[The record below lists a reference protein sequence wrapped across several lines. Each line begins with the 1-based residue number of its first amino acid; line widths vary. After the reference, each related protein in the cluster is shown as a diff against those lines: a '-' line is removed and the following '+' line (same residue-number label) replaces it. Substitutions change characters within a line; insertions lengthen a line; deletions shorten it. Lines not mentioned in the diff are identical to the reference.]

1 MKPPYLIAMAALA
14 AFAGGCAN
22 PNQPGRTSATQPGPV
37 AGKAVGG
44 AVGAVGGNVAAGVVG
59 VGEGTAAGVAKAFDS
74 KVTVVR
80 RWRTEVTP
88 DGRTVQVPEDIIVN
102 GNER

>member
-1 MKPPYLIAMAALA
+1 MVMAGLAMFTGA
-14 AFAGGCAN
+14 CAN
-22 PNQPGRTSATQPGPV
+22 PNQPGLTSNTQPGPV

-44 AVGAVGGNVAAGVVG
+44 AVGAVAGNVAAGAVG
-59 VGEGTAAGVAKAFDS
+59 VGEGTVGGVSKAFDS
-74 KVTVVR
+74 RTTVVR